1 MILKSYY
8 EIPNSDKCSSKPLRK
23 TTNLS
28 RTIMKKWNFQDNVPT
43 MLTKCCWIYE
53 VRAANLVVLEKSFKM
68 STSLYLQNRP
78 RYIRERALQR
88 TRTINFNYHPL
99 SAAQNVVVLLNRSRT
114 TKLWVDPTQRRRSS
128 SSFWFSLWRA
138 TWPFAFLPICRE
150 RSARTAISPAGLHRF
165 SNSKL
170 KSRYVFQVDL

>member
-1 MILKSYY
+1 MWQTFADVGERRLKKLQ
-8 EIPNSDKCSSKPLRK
+8 NVWVQSDA
-23 TTNLS
+23 
-28 RTIMKKWNFQDNVPT
+28 
-43 MLTKCCWIYE
+43 E
-53 VRAANLVVLEKSFKM
+53 VRKSCQNLISKNAANEILDYLVFTWKS
-68 STSLYLQNRP
+68 RP

-99 SAAQNVVVLLNRSRT
+99 SAAQNVVVLLSRSRT